1 MNDQRIWGLDD
12 PETGARSA
20 ALQKSTILAVY
31 RENGRTR
38 ATITTQG
45 QHRIIKFTLALMLL
59 TVLFNIGRYVD
70 NCVLTWSTKGTCA
83 NRIDWREIKHR
94 EAVLRSADSLGQDNT
109 ETATNTPQTK
119 PSTKD
124 TIQTV
129 TASIAWGTVNRPIN
143 LRSEPDKNS
152 SIESVLQEG
161 TRIEVLSLSTRGWAE
176 VQTVRAT
183 HRGWIS
189 QSAVDLDSD
198 SDLDSSINTASDPER
213 TE

>member
-45 QHRIIKFTLALMLL
+45 QHRIIKFTLALMFL
-59 TVLFNIGRYVD
+59 TVVFNIGRYVD
-70 NCVLTWSTKGTCA
+70 NCVLDWSTKGTCA

-94 EAVLRSADSLGQDNT
+94 EAVLRSADSLGH
-109 ETATNTPQTK
+109 E
-119 PSTKD
+119 STD
-124 TIQTV
+124 IASNNTIQTV

-152 SIESVLQEG
+152 SIESVLAEG